1 MRIAIIGSG
10 AAGLGA
16 AWLLSQRY
24 DTVLYEAASKL
35 GGHANTV
42 DVPGPDGV
50 VPVDTGFIVYN
61 EHNYPNLTAL
71 FRHLGVETEASDM
84 SFAVSL
90 ANGGYEYEGSAGG
103 FFGQRRNLLRPKQW
117 RLLVDIR
124 RFFREAP
131 AILLQPDQQVSLGDY
146 LKTNRYSK
154 TFAYDHLLPMA
165 AAIWSSSVEDVL
177 AFPAR
182 SFISFYANH
191 GLLRF
196 SDRPEWR
203 TVSGGSRSYVESI
216 SSSFRK
222 QVRLSTPVAAVRRL
236 NPGLEV
242 VDTKGHKDR
251 FDAVVMASHADQSL
265 AILGEEASPL
275 ERKVLGA
282 FRYQE
287 NRAVLHSDE
296 SLMPRRKRLW
306 ASWNYLSP
314 QRRDDGERLAVTYW
328 MNRLQNLDPSLP
340 LFVTL
345 NAYREPDPSKVHAN
359 FTYDHPQFDKAALEA
374 QALLPEIQGAE
385 GLWFCGSYC
394 GFGFHEDAL
403 QSGLAV
409 AGRFGLAT
417 PWADEIRPSGPA
429 WRSVIPDAKGLPAA
443 AE

>member
-16 AWLLSQRY
+16 AWLLSQRFE
-24 DTVLYEAASKL
+24 TVIYEAAAKL

-42 DVPGPDGV
+42 DVMGPNGAI
-50 VPVDTGFIVYN
+50 PVDTGFIVYN

-71 FRHLGVETEASDM
+71 FRHLGVETEDSDM

-90 ANGGYEYEGSAGG
+90 ANGGYEYEGSAAG

-131 AILLQPDQQVSLGDY
+131 AILLQPEQGLSMAQY
-146 LKTNRYSK
+146 LKRNGYSD

-165 AAIWSSSVEDVL
+165 AAIWSSSVEDIL

-196 SDRPEWR
+196 ADRPQWR
-203 TVSGGSRSYVESI
+203 TVSGGSRQYVEKI
-216 SSSFRK
+216 SSGFRR
-222 QVRLSTPVAAVRRL
+222 QTRLSTPVAAIKRL
-236 NPGLEV
+236 NPGVEV
-242 VDTKGHKDR
+242 IDAKGHSDR
-251 FDAVVMASHADQSL
+251 FDAVVMASHADQTLS
-265 AILGEEASPL
+265 ILGNEATAL

-282 FRYQE
+282 FRYQA
-287 NRAVLHSDE
+287 NDAILHSDT
-296 SLMPRRKRLW
+296 SLMPRRKHLW

-328 MNRLQNLDPSLP
+328 MNRLQNLDPDLP

-345 NAYREPDPSKVHAN
+345 NPYREPDAATIHGRY
-359 FTYDHPQFDKAALEA
+359 TYDHPQFDAQALEA
-374 QALLPEIQGAE
+374 QALMPEIQGSE

-394 GFGFHEDAL
+394 GFGFHEDAM
-403 QSGLAV
+403 QSGIAV
-409 AGRFGLAT
+409 AERFGVKA
-417 PWADEIRPSGPA
+417 PWADEVLPASPA
-429 WRSVIPDAKGLPAA
+429 WRSAKSDAGKIPAA